1 MNSKNH
7 WPGAVMGLACLL
19 ASSVVCEAQM
29 RSKSDRVDEIFKD
42 FDRHSPGCAVAVV
55 QRGEIIYRNGFGMAD
70 LKNNV
75 PIKSTTVF
83 HAASLT
89 KQFTAMSI
97 MLLVNRGK
105 IRLDAPV
112 DKFITVPIATQ
123 KGMKIRQML
132 SHISGIRDQWI
143 LVTLAG
149 KHLYEEEI
157 TMAEVLRLVAQMT
170 SVDFDPGD
178 KLLYSNTGYT
188 LAGQIV
194 QKVSGQSLS
203 DFARDNIFR
212 PLGMANSVI
221 IAKFDQ
227 PVANRA
233 LGYTGEK
240 PFQVFMPKL
249 SVPGAT
255 NLYTTVED
263 LARWDHNFDAMTV
276 GGAAALSEMQ
286 KPIKLNNHTDAELF
300 TDDQGNPVKYGLG
313 LMITKYRGHNVIEH
327 DGRDAG
333 YRTHLMRLP
342 DDQFA
347 VAILCNLELPETNL
361 PREMARQ
368 VANIYLHDRLGPE
381 EPRIMPPPE
390 TPSGPP
396 GPDLARFTG
405 QYRSEEIRMTFRVVQ
420 RDSSLVIQRPN
431 FEDTSLIRGSPGGV
445 DFGINSFG
453 PPIPHGA
460 GFGRPLTHG
469 AVFFTHNGEKITGF
483 TLTGDRSG
491 LPRIHNFLFTKVP

>member
-1 MNSKNH
+1 MNSKNP
-7 WPGAVMGLACLL
+7 WPGAIMGLACLL
-19 ASSVVCEAQM
+19 ASSVACEAQM
-29 RSKSDRVDEIFKD
+29 RSMSDRVDEIFKD
-42 FDRHSPGCAVAVV
+42 FGRHSPGCAVAVI
-55 QRGEIIYRNGFGMAD
+55 QRGKPIYTNGFGMAD

-97 MLLVNRGK
+97 MLLVNSGK
-105 IRLDAPV
+105 IRLDDPV

-123 KGMKIRQML
+123 KHMTVRQML
-132 SHISGIRDQWI
+132 SHISGIRDQWV

-149 KHLYEEEI
+149 KRLYKEEI

-170 SVDFDPGD
+170 SIDFKHAGD
-178 KLLYSNTGYT
+178 EILYSNTGYT
-188 LAGQIV
+188 LAGLIV
-194 QKVSGQSLS
+194 KKVSGQSLS

-212 PLGMANSVI
+212 PLGMTNSI
-221 IAKFDQ
+221 IIEKFDQ

-233 LGYTGEK
+233 LGYTDEK
-240 PFQVFMPKL
+240 PYQLLMPML

-263 LARWDHNFDAMTV
+263 LARWDHNFDTMTV
-276 GGAAALSEMQ
+276 GGEAALSEMQ
-286 KPIKLNNHTDAELF
+286 KPIKLNNGLDAELF
-300 TDDQGNPVKYGLG
+300 KDDQGNLVKYGLG

-347 VAILCNLELPETNL
+347 VAVLCNLALPETNL
-361 PREMARQ
+361 PREMARK
-368 VANIYLHDRLGPE
+368 VVNIYLGDRLGPE

-390 TPSGPP
+390 APAGPT

-405 QYRSEEIRMTFRVVQ
+405 QYRSEEIRMTYRVVQ
-420 RDSSLVIQRPN
+420 RRGSSLAIQRPN
-431 FEDTSLIRGSPGGV
+431 FDDTPLIQGAPGGV
-445 DFGINSFG
+445 DF
-453 PPIPHGA
+453 A
-460 GFGRPLTHG
+460 TKDFGRPITHG
-469 AVFFTHNGEKITGF
+469 TVFFTDSGGKITGF
-483 TLTGDRSG
+483 RLTGDRFG
-491 LPRIHNFLFTKVP
+491 LPRIQDFHFTKVP